1 MFNTST
7 ILLKLPAAAN
17 EILQPMQGWPLLER
31 KESQATE
38 TIRKGC
44 GLFSCAWPSNLEA
57 SLPGSA
63 YVTALQTILLGI
75 WLC

>member
-1 MFNTST
+1 
-7 ILLKLPAAAN
+7 
-17 EILQPMQGWPLLER
+17 MQGWPLLER

-44 GLFSCAWPSNLEA
+44 GLFSCAWPGNLKA
-57 SLPGSA
+57 TLPGSA
-63 YVTALQTILLGI
+63 YVTALHTILLDI